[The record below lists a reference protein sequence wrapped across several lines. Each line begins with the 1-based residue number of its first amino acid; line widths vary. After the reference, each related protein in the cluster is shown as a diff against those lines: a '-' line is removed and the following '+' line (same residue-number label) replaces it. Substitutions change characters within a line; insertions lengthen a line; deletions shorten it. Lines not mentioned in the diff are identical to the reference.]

1 MDYNFKKA
9 EKADIQDIWHILEDA
24 IQLRKNEGSAQWQ
37 DGYPNLTV
45 INNDVSKGAGYILTE
60 EDTIIGY
67 CAILINDEPEY
78 SNIKGNWL
86 TQGDFIV
93 FHRVAISKDHLGKG
107 LAQLMLK
114 FIEQVALEKN
124 IYSIKADTNFDNIGM
139 LKIFEKLGYT
149 YCGEVSFRGSSR
161 KAFEKVL

>member
-86 TQGDFIV
+86 TQENFIV
-93 FHRVAISKDHLGKG
+93 FHRVAISKNHLGKG